1 MGPVKKPPFSGQSS
15 FHTYDSFFIIKRVT
29 EADEN
34 FGNVSP
40 FLVEKA
46 ITGSIGIVAST
57 TLMRSGDLLVE
68 VASRKQAQQILK
80 LNSLSSI
87 PVSVKPHLTLNTSK
101 GVITCGRLFNLSNEE
116 ITQELTGQGVKDVRR
131 INIRRDSELVP
142 TKHFILTFNTPRL
155 PEYIKA
161 GYVRCSVR
169 PYIPNPL
176 RCFKCQRFGHSKTN
190 CRGTLTCARC
200 AVAGHESTGC
210 TAAEKCANCQ
220 GKHTSFS
227 RACPKWELE
236 KEIVTLKFKNNIS
249 FPEARRLVKARTPI
263 EGQSYASVVDKNHPV
278 YQTTHCPHCRHVVTM
293 SNFPSASK
301 SSEPIASSSATANR
315 NFSHQSSS
323 KTPEVS
329 PASQD
334 SSGFQIVKHKKK
346 PKLSVSNNQ
355 VPPETASKFWKK
367 SPSQLHLSTPVTA
380 HLKSNKNK
388 PDKNETANGK
398 AVNLP
403 SDSSRGNSS
412 DSESELSVTSAP
424 EVSNPPKNRARSKS
438 EKLHKLQKA
447 KRGLSQ
453 KVLPA
458 KLEKSTHKNSVAL
471 GLADRGIVH
480 KDLPSIFGGVPQV
493 PDLQLHPS
501 EEDEDLQMNC
511 DVSANSPRVPPSQ
524 TPTLS

>member
-1 MGPVKKPPFSGQSS
+1 MGPAKKPPFSGQSS
-15 FHTYDSFFIIKRVT
+15 LQSYDSFFIIKRISQT
-29 EADEN
+29 DEN
-34 FGNVSP
+34 FGTVSP

-46 ITGSIGIVAST
+46 ITGSVGIVSST
-57 TLMRSGDLLVE
+57 KLMRSGDLLVE

-80 LNSLSSI
+80 LNSLSTI
-87 PVSVKPHLTLNTSK
+87 PVSVMPHLTLNTSK
-101 GVITCGRLFNLSNEE
+101 GVITCGRLLNLSNEE
-116 ITQELTGQGVKDVRR
+116 ITQELSGQGVKDVRR
-131 INIRRDSELVP
+131 INIRRNGELIP

-176 RCFKCQRFGHSKTN
+176 RCFKCQRFGHSKTS

-200 AVAGHESTGC
+200 AVAGHERTGC
-210 TAAEKCANCQ
+210 TAAEKCVNCQ
-220 GKHTSFS
+220 GTHTSFS

-263 EGQSYASVVDKNHPV
+263 EGQSYASVVDKNHPA
-278 YQTTHCPHCRHVVTM
+278 YQTTHCPHCHHVVTM

-301 SSEPIASSSATANR
+301 SSEPIASLSTAPNR
-315 NFSHQSSS
+315 NTSRQSSS
-323 KTPEVS
+323 RTPEVS

-334 SSGFQIVKHKKK
+334 PSGFQIVKIAAQDK
-346 PKLSVSNNQ
+346 S
-355 VPPETASKFWKK
+355 SKN
-367 SPSQLHLSTPVTA
+367 T
-380 HLKSNKNK
+380 N
-388 PDKNETANGK
+388 DINETSNAN

-412 DSESELSVTSAP
+412 DSESDLSVTSAP
-424 EVSNPPKNRARSKS
+424 EVPNPQKNRARSKS
-438 EKLHKLQKA
+438 EKLHKLKQA

-453 KVLPA
+453 KDLSA
-458 KLEKSTHKNSVAL
+458 KLKSAHKNSVAL

-493 PDLQLHPS
+493 PDLQLHPLRM
-501 EEDEDLQMNC
+501 DE
-511 DVSANSPRVPPSQ
+511 VEG
-524 TPTLS
+524 